1 MIYVINGSAGSGK
14 DTFCEMTS
22 RFVGEEFVKVFST
35 VDIVKKLALEA
46 GWDGKKTPR
55 ARKFL
60 SDLKDLLTDWNDTPY
75 NSVSKK
81 ILLTKNEWESYGI
94 DTSKCAIFVM
104 CREPQEIKK
113 FVERLGARTILIRRK
128 EAEDRSPSNHA
139 DAEVLDYKYDIEIEN
154 NGTLKDL
161 AFAALKFIEDEGL
174 NFRHWVTFHIND
186 NGKIIE
192 ERSVGR

>member
-35 VDIVKKLALEA
+35 VDIVKTLAIEA

-75 NSVSKK
+75 KSVSTK

-113 FVERLGARTILIRRK
+113 FVEKTLSLNLYKFSGFFICSHFSFLGLIEK
-128 EAEDRSPSNHA
+128 VNVASE
-139 DAEVLDYKYDIEIEN
+139 
-154 NGTLKDL
+154 
-161 AFAALKFIEDEGL
+161 F
-174 NFRHWVTFHIND
+174 
-186 NGKIIE
+186 
-192 ERSVGR
+192 